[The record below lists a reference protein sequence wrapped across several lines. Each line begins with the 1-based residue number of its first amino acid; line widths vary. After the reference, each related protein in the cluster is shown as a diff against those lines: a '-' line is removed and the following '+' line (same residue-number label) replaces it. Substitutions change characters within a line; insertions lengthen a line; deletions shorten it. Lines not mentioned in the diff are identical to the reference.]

1 VNMLIPSG
9 RQIVWIKSAKG
20 LLSSRLVD
28 RLSFFIATTATIL
41 VFESG
46 LLATHFIKLRL
57 PGETEIRL

>member
-1 VNMLIPSG
+1 MNMLIPSG

-20 LLSSRLVD
+20 LVD